1 METLQATRGAG
12 KTCRRVCEL
21 SKWPIVECWVSNIT
35 EIPHF
40 LMSFSNFRIGITVR
54 TANDE
59 EFAWLKVRVEYK
71 AVEGEIPR
79 P

>member
-1 METLQATRGAG
+1 
-12 KTCRRVCEL
+12 
-21 SKWPIVECWVSNIT
+21 
-35 EIPHF
+35 
-40 LMSFSNFRIGITVR
+40 MSFSNFRIGITVR